1 MFDKLDNWVHFHS
14 QALSVRETRQN
25 ILAANIA
32 NSDTPNYQARDI
44 DFKVE
49 LNKALK
55 NQSNANNIALRTT
68 SNHHI
73 QVSNPMTINQ
83 NLLYRIPYQVSADGN
98 TVEMDQERTAFI
110 DNSIHYQSNLTF
122 LSEQFKNVMSV
133 LQQG

>member
-1 MFDKLDNWVHFHS
+1 MFDKLDNWVNFHS
-14 QALSVRETRQN
+14 QALNVREMRQN

-32 NSDTPNYQARDI
+32 NGDTPNYQARDI
-44 DFKVE
+44 DFKAE
-49 LNKALK
+49 LTKAIK
-55 NQSNANNIALRTT
+55 NQGNVNNIALHTT

-73 QVSNPMTINQ
+73 QISMPMPTNQ
-83 NLLYRIPYQVSADGN
+83 NLLYRIPYQASADGN
-98 TVEMDQERTAFI
+98 TVEMDQERTVFI

>member
-14 QALSVRETRQN
+14 QALNVRETRQN

-73 QVSNPMTINQ
+73 QVSNSMTINQ

>member
-1 MFDKLDNWVHFHS
+1 MFDKLDTWVNFHQ
-14 QALSVRETRQN
+14 QALNIREIRQN
-25 ILAANIA
+25 ILVANIA

-44 DFKVE
+44 DFNAE
-49 LNKALK
+49 LSKALN
-55 NQSNANNIALRTT
+55 NQNKINNVGLNIT

-73 QVSNPMTINQ
+73 QIKAPIMTNHDV
-83 NLLYRIPYQVSADGN
+83 LYRIPYQAAADGN

-122 LSEQFKNVMSV
+122 LGEKFKNIMAV

>member
-1 MFDKLDNWVHFHS
+1 MFNKLDNFVNFHQ
-14 QALSVRETRQN
+14 QALNVREQRQN
-25 ILAANIA
+25 ILSANIA

-44 DFKVE
+44 DFNAE

-55 NQSNANNIALRTT
+55 QQTSINNLQLNIT
-68 SNHHI
+68 SNRHM
-73 QVSNPMTINQ
+73 QTSTPVAINQ
-83 NLLYRIPYQVSADGN
+83 NLLYRIPYQVAADGN

-122 LSEQFKNVMSV
+122 LGEQFKNVMSV

>member
-1 MFDKLDNWVHFHS
+1 MFNKLDNFVNFHQ
-14 QALSVRETRQN
+14 QALNVREQRQN
-25 ILAANIA
+25 ILSANIA

-44 DFKVE
+44 DFNAE

-55 NQSNANNIALRTT
+55 QQTSINNLQLNIT
-68 SNHHI
+68 SNRHMQTSI
-73 QVSNPMTINQ
+73 PVAINQ
-83 NLLYRIPYQVSADGN
+83 NLLYRIPYQVAADGN

-122 LSEQFKNVMSV
+122 LGEQFKNVMSV

>member
-14 QALSVRETRQN
+14 QALNVREIRQN

-44 DFKVE
+44 DFKTE
-49 LNKALK
+49 LNNALK

-73 QVSNPMTINQ
+73 QVSNSMTINQ
-83 NLLYRIPYQVSADGN
+83 NLLYRIPYQASADGN

>member
-1 MFDKLDNWVHFHS
+1 MFDKLDNWVNFHQ
-14 QALSVRETRQN
+14 QALNIREMRQN

-44 DFKVE
+44 DFNAE
-49 LNKALK
+49 LSKALN
-55 NQSNANNIALRTT
+55 NQNHVNHVGLSIT

-73 QVSNPMTINQ
+73 AVKTPMVVNQ
-83 NLLYRIPYQVSADGN
+83 NVLYRIPYQSAADGN

-110 DNSIHYQSNLTF
+110 DNSLHYQSNLTF
-122 LSEQFKNVMSV
+122 LGEQFKNVMSV

>member
-14 QALSVRETRQN
+14 QALNVRETRQN

-44 DFKVE
+44 DFKTE
-49 LNKALK
+49 LNNALK
-55 NQSNANNIALRTT
+55 NQSNANSIALRTT

-73 QVSNPMTINQ
+73 QVSNSMTINQ
-83 NLLYRIPYQVSADGN
+83 NLLYRIPYQTSADGN

>member
-1 MFDKLDNWVHFHS
+1 MFDKLDTWVNFHQ
-14 QALSVRETRQN
+14 QALNIREIRQN

-44 DFKVE
+44 DFNAE
-49 LNKALK
+49 LSKAIN
-55 NQSNANNIALRTT
+55 NQNNFNHVGLNIT

-73 QVSNPMTINQ
+73 QVKASIIPNQ
-83 NLLYRIPYQVSADGN
+83 NVLYRIPYQASADGN

-122 LSEQFKNVMSV
+122 LGEQFKNVMSV

>member
-14 QALSVRETRQN
+14 QALNVREMRQN

>member
-1 MFDKLDNWVHFHS
+1 MFDKLDNWVNFHS
-14 QALSVRETRQN
+14 QALNVRETRQN

-32 NSDTPNYQARDI
+32 NGDTPNYQARDI
-44 DFKVE
+44 DFKAE
-49 LNKALK
+49 LTKAIK
-55 NQSNANNIALRTT
+55 NQGNVNNIVLHTT

-73 QVSNPMTINQ
+73 QISMPMPTNQ
-83 NLLYRIPYQVSADGN
+83 NLLYRIPYQASADGN
-98 TVEMDQERTAFI
+98 TVEMDQERTVFI

>member
-1 MFDKLDNWVHFHS
+1 
-14 QALSVRETRQN
+14 VRETRQN

-44 DFKVE
+44 DFKAE
-49 LNKALK
+49 LTKAIK
-55 NQSNANNIALRTT
+55 NQGNVNNIALHTT

-73 QVSNPMTINQ
+73 QISMPMPTNQ
-83 NLLYRIPYQVSADGN
+83 NLLYRIPYQASADGN
-98 TVEMDQERTAFI
+98 TVEMDQERTVFI

>member
-1 MFDKLDNWVHFHS
+1 MFDKLDNWVNFHS
-14 QALSVRETRQN
+14 QALNVRETRQN

-32 NSDTPNYQARDI
+32 NGDTPNYQARDI
-44 DFKVE
+44 DFKTE
-49 LNKALK
+49 LNNALK

-73 QVSNPMTINQ
+73 QVSNSMTINQ
-83 NLLYRIPYQVSADGN
+83 NLLYRIPYQASADGN

>member
-1 MFDKLDNWVHFHS
+1 MFDKLDNWVNFHS
-14 QALSVRETRQN
+14 QALNVREMRQN

-44 DFKVE
+44 DFKAE
-49 LNKALK
+49 LTNAIK
-55 NQSNANNIALRTT
+55 NQGNVNNIALHTT
-68 SNHHI
+68 STHHI
-73 QVSNPMTINQ
+73 QISMPMPTNQ
-83 NLLYRIPYQVSADGN
+83 NLLYRIPYQASADGN
-98 TVEMDQERTAFI
+98 TVEMDQERTVFI

>member
-1 MFDKLDNWVHFHS
+1 MFDKLDNWVNFHS
-14 QALSVRETRQN
+14 QALNVRETRQN

-32 NSDTPNYQARDI
+32 NGDTPNYQARDI
-44 DFKVE
+44 DFKAE
-49 LNKALK
+49 LTKAIK
-55 NQSNANNIALRTT
+55 NQGNVNNIALHTT

-73 QVSNPMTINQ
+73 QISMPMPTNQ
-83 NLLYRIPYQVSADGN
+83 NLLYRIPYQASADGN
-98 TVEMDQERTAFI
+98 TVEMDQERTMFI

>member
-1 MFDKLDNWVHFHS
+1 MFDKLDNWVNFHQ
-14 QALSVRETRQN
+14 QALNIREMRQN

-44 DFKVE
+44 DFNAE
-49 LNKALK
+49 LSKAIN
-55 NQSNANNIALRTT
+55 NQSNINPVGLNIT

-73 QVSNPMTINQ
+73 QVKAPITLNQ
-83 NLLYRIPYQVSADGN
+83 NVLYRIPYQASADGN

-122 LSEQFKNVMSV
+122 LGEQFKNVMSV

>member
-1 MFDKLDNWVHFHS
+1 MFDKLDTFVNFHQ
-14 QALSVRETRQN
+14 QALNIREKRQN

-44 DFKVE
+44 DFNAELIKV
-49 LNKALK
+49 LN
-55 NQSNANNIALRTT
+55 NQSNINHFNLNTT
-68 SNHHI
+68 ACNHI
-73 QVSNPMTINQ
+73 QGAVSPKPNQ
-83 NLLYRIPYQVSADGN
+83 NVLYRIPYQASADGN

-133 LQQG
+133 LQKG

>member
-1 MFDKLDNWVHFHS
+1 MFDKLDAWVNFHQ
-14 QALSVRETRQN
+14 QALNIREMRQN

-44 DFKVE
+44 DFNAE
-49 LNKALK
+49 LSKALN
-55 NQSNANNIALRTT
+55 NQSNINHVGLNIT

-73 QVSNPMTINQ
+73 QVKASNIPNQ
-83 NLLYRIPYQVSADGN
+83 NVLYRIPYQASADGN

-122 LSEQFKNVMSV
+122 LGEQFKNIMSV
-133 LQQG
+133 LQKG

>member
-14 QALSVRETRQN
+14 QALAVRETRQN

-44 DFKVE
+44 DFKTE
-49 LNKALK
+49 LNNALK

-73 QVSNPMTINQ
+73 QVSNSMTINQ
-83 NLLYRIPYQVSADGN
+83 NLLYRIPYQASADGN

>member
-1 MFDKLDNWVHFHS
+1 MFDKLDNWVNFHS
-14 QALSVRETRQN
+14 QALNVREMRQN

-44 DFKVE
+44 DFKAE
-49 LNKALK
+49 LTKAIK
-55 NQSNANNIALRTT
+55 NQGNVNNIALHTT

-73 QVSNPMTINQ
+73 QISMPKPTNQ
-83 NLLYRIPYQVSADGN
+83 NLLYRIPYQASADGN
-98 TVEMDQERTAFI
+98 TVEMDQERTVFI

>member
-14 QALSVRETRQN
+14 QALNVREMRQN

-73 QVSNPMTINQ
+73 QVSNSMTINQ
-83 NLLYRIPYQVSADGN
+83 NLLYRIPYQASADGN

>member
-14 QALSVRETRQN
+14 QALNVREMRQN

-44 DFKVE
+44 DFKTE

-83 NLLYRIPYQVSADGN
+83 NLLYRIPYQASADGN

>member
-1 MFDKLDNWVHFHS
+1 MFDKLDNWVNFHS
-14 QALSVRETRQN
+14 QALNVRETRQN

-32 NSDTPNYQARDI
+32 NGDTPNYQARDI
-44 DFKVE
+44 DFKAE
-49 LNKALK
+49 LTKAIK
-55 NQSNANNIALRTT
+55 NQGNVNNIALHTT

-73 QVSNPMTINQ
+73 QISMPMPTNQ
-83 NLLYRIPYQVSADGN
+83 NLLYRIPYQASADGN

>member
-1 MFDKLDNWVHFHS
+1 MFDKLDTWVNFHQ
-14 QALSVRETRQN
+14 QALNIREMRQN

-44 DFKVE
+44 DFNAELSKA
-49 LNKALK
+49 LNKH
-55 NQSNANNIALRTT
+55 SNINHVGLNIT
-68 SNHHI
+68 SDHHI
-73 QVSNPMTINQ
+73 QVKAPVTLNQ
-83 NLLYRIPYQVSADGN
+83 NVLYRIPYQASADGN

-122 LSEQFKNVMSV
+122 LGEQFKNVMSV